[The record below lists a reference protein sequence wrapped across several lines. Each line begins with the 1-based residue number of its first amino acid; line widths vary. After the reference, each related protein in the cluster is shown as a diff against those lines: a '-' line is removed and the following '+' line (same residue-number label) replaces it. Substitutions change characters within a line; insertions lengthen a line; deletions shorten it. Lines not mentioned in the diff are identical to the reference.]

1 MLIDSLN
8 QCIIDMKEVMD
19 LETVSADTKKQANAD
34 YNLKQLVLKLQ
45 KIVRE
50 ISLAVD
56 NSDFRPSINI
66 VSSLKSFISSCD
78 RIMQADTAN
87 KATNEYISERIKK
100 LDEDLGKEWSKY
112 YSEVTDDILN
122 LLGTIKSI
130 LFDENKAV
138 YAINKIKKAASWNHS
153 VDNYNYLNQGLKE
166 AEQILNDLDLDKNS
180 SILTFL
186 KLISDGN
193 ATIKDLTDEIL
204 AWIEKENLADKMQI
218 KLI

>member
-19 LETVSADTKKQANAD
+19 LETVSADTKKQENAD

-45 KIVRE
+45 KIVKE
-50 ISLAVD
+50 INLAVD

-87 KATNEYISERIKK
+87 KATNEYISEEIKK

-112 YSEVTDDILN
+112 YFEVTGDILN
-122 LLGTIKSI
+122 LLDTVKNI
-130 LFDENKAV
+130 LSDQNKAV
-138 YAINKIKKAASWNHS
+138 YAMNKIKKVASWKHFM
-153 VDNYNYLNQGLKE
+153 DNYNYLNQGLKE
-166 AEQILNDLDLDKNS
+166 AEQILSDLDLDKNS
-180 SILTFL
+180 TILTFL
-186 KLISDGN
+186 KLISEGN

-218 KLI
+218 KFI